1 MKKKKVSKQ
10 SPPFM
15 LGHNVQPS
23 LAPWVPH
30 QLFVLN
36 PFYFIFKHRSHL
48 ILDWESLEEK
58 LLAFIHYF

>member
-1 MKKKKVSKQ
+1 
-10 SPPFM
+10 M